1 MPCLGPFRSS
11 APPAHV
17 YIYIYIYLN
26 HFPFFNLLLLLLPV
40 TLQVF
45 FSSSLLFEILF
56 LALFFPRPFIYYHCQ
71 DIVFL
76 YFFLYFFFF
85 TMTSILA
92 NSNTNYFDPQATP
105 RNSDFALPSFAN
117 LTSTIGTGHT
127 APITNSSYTN
137 APPPHHQPHVH
148 PSPQHHFQQQQQP
161 QHLQP
166 QSQPPV
172 QQQQHLPQPHHI
184 TPPPPPQAHT
194 HPSSAGNFAFYADE
208 AFLERISEVVD
219 TASHLYHVASNFSKN
234 DVALK
239 ASKDYQV
246 SHPIS
251 VQKLQILSHR
261 CKAASEVLDY
271 WIGKQIQL
279 EQQQQH
285 HHNSLT
291 SSPVLHPGSSL
302 ISTPALSAAPEPSMA
317 TIPTSIVPPPSGA
330 AGARKHSRKR
340 NRSIDDTVCRH
351 CGTSETPEWRRGPD
365 GARTLCNACG
375 LYHAKMVKKQGTK
388 IAAETIRRR
397 RNSSVS
403 STASATNGT
412 AVTVPAVS
420 GNNAGN
426 NGSFVG
432 RATVNNPISTSGR
445 LSRPGSISETSDNG
459 RSEGSD
465 NTVSYLGGFTPANRQ

>member
-1 MPCLGPFRSS
+1 
-11 APPAHV
+11 
-17 YIYIYIYLN
+17 
-26 HFPFFNLLLLLLPV
+26 
-40 TLQVF
+40 LQVF
-45 FSSSLLFEILF
+45 FSSLSLEFFLLASFFSPSIHYQYQGLFFFFCIFILF
-56 LALFFPRPFIYYHCQ
+56 IYLFF
-71 DIVFL
+71 V
-76 YFFLYFFFF
+76 F

-92 NSNTNYFDPQATP
+92 NPNANYFDPQATP

-117 LTSTIGTGHT
+117 LTSTISTGHG

-137 APPPHHQPHVH
+137 APPPHHQPHSH
-148 PSPQHHFQQQQQP
+148 PPLQHHFQQQQP

-166 QSQPPV
+166 QPQVPI
-172 QQQQHLPQPHHI
+172 QQQHLPQPHHI
-184 TPPPPPQAHT
+184 TPPPPLPTHT
-194 HPSSAGNFAFYADE
+194 HPSSAGNYTLFADE

-239 ASKDYQV
+239 ASKNYQI

-271 WIGKQIQL
+271 WIGKQIHL
-279 EQQQQH
+279 EQQQQQQQQQH
-285 HHNSLT
+285 HHSLT
-291 SSPVLHPGSSL
+291 SSPVLHPASSL
-302 ISTPALSAAPEPSMA
+302 ISTPALSAAQAPSMA
-317 TIPTSIVPPPSGA
+317 SIPTSIVPPPSAA

-412 AVTVPAVS
+412 AVTVPAANGS
-420 GNNAGN
+420 NTGS
-426 NGSFVG
+426 NGSFIG
-432 RATVNNPISTSGR
+432 RTTVNNAISTSGR

-459 RSEGSD
+459 RSESSD